1 MIVLTIT
8 TTAEKLNTLFTSIA
22 FAGRASADDWVRN
35 SGLTRQ
41 QGFALGYIEENQ
53 DRGVIA
59 RELSE
64 MSGTTPASVASLLQG
79 LEERGYITRTPSP
92 DDSRVKLLNVTPEG
106 SRLIEGF
113 EEEMS
118 AAQVRLF
125 SGLSPA
131 EQEQLVTLLE
141 RIIES
146 ADVPLM
152 TAPSRRGGSP
162 SDRSGPGPR

>member
-1 MIVLTIT
+1 MT
-8 TTAEKLNTLFTSIA
+8 TRAEQLNTLFMSIA

-53 DRGVIA
+53 HRGVMA
-59 RELSE
+59 RELSQ

-92 DDSRVKLLNVTPEG
+92 SDSRVKLLSVTAEG

-113 EEEMS
+113 EEEMA

-125 SGLSPA
+125 NGLSTT
-131 EQEQLVTLLE
+131 EQEQLASLLE
-141 RIIES
+141 RIVET
-146 ADVPLM
+146 AGVPVV
-152 TAPSRRGGSP
+152 TAPPRGGEAPPAGSHK
-162 SDRSGPGPR
+162 R

>member
-1 MIVLTIT
+1 MATMT
-8 TTAEKLNTLFTSIA
+8 ERLNTLFMSIA

-53 DRGVIA
+53 HRGVMA
-59 RELSE
+59 RELSQ

-92 DDSRVKLLNVTPEG
+92 SDSRVKLLTVTAEG

-113 EEEMS
+113 EEEMT

-125 SGLSPA
+125 SGLSSA
-131 EQEQLVTLLE
+131 EQDQLVTLLE
-141 RIIES
+141 RIIQT
-146 ADVPLM
+146 ANVPVM
-152 TAPSRRGGSP
+152 TAPPRRGGP
-162 SDRSGPGPR
+162 PTGGRGER

>member
-1 MIVLTIT
+1 MT
-8 TTAEKLNTLFTSIA
+8 TTAEQLNTLFTSIA
-22 FAGRASADDWVRN
+22 FAGRASADDWVRK

-41 QGFALGYIEENQ
+41 QGFALGFIEENQ

-59 RELSE
+59 RELAE

-79 LEERGYITRTPSP
+79 LEDRGYITRTPSP
-92 DDSRVKLLNVTPEG
+92 NDSRVKLLSVTAEG

-113 EEEMS
+113 EEEMA

-131 EQEQLVTLLE
+131 EQEQLINLLE
-141 RIIES
+141 RIVET
-146 ADVPLM
+146 ADVPVV
-152 TAPSRRGGSP
+152 TAPPRRGAAPPAGS
-162 SDRSGPGPR
+162 DKR

>member
-1 MIVLTIT
+1 MT
-8 TTAEKLNTLFTSIA
+8 TRAEQLNTLFTSIA

-41 QGFALGYIEENQ
+41 QGFALGYIQENQ

-59 RELSE
+59 RELSQ
-64 MSGTTPASVASLLQG
+64 MTGTTPASVASLLQG
-79 LEERGYITRTPSP
+79 LEDRGYITRTPSP
-92 DDSRVKLLNVTPEG
+92 DDSRVKLLTVTAEG

-118 AAQVRLF
+118 AAQVRLV
-125 SGLSPA
+125 SGLSVA

-141 RIIES
+141 RLVET
-146 ADVPLM
+146 AGVPLV
-152 TAPSRRGGSP
+152 TAPPRQGEAP
-162 SDRSGPGPR
+162 PADSGTR

>member
-1 MIVLTIT
+1 MT
-8 TTAEKLNTLFTSIA
+8 TKAEQLNALFMSIA
-22 FAGRASADDWVRN
+22 FAGRANADEWVRN

-53 DRGVIA
+53 ARGVIA
-59 RELSE
+59 RELAQ

-79 LEERGYITRTPSP
+79 LEDRGYITRTPSP
-92 DDSRVKLLNVTPEG
+92 SDSRVKLLTVTPEG

-125 SGLSPA
+125 SGLSAA
-131 EQEQLVTLLE
+131 EQDQLVTLLE
-141 RIIES
+141 RIIDT
-146 ADVPLM
+146 ADVPLI
-152 TAPSRRGGSP
+152 TAPPRRGGP
-162 SDRSGPGPR
+162 PAGSGER